1 MVDGVQIRTK
11 PEITTAVWSTGGDV
25 LVGGTHKGIQEFLG
39 VGNGGDATIER
50 QRTARHGV
58 CRPSDLGGEESLSS
72 SGSKFW
78 LLVDKVLCGP
88 IFTVSHAVM
97 L

>member
-1 MVDGVQIRTK
+1 MVDGVQIRTE
-11 PEITTAVWSTGGDV
+11 PEITAAVWSTGGDV
-25 LVGGTHKGIQEFLG
+25 LVGSTHKGIQEFLG
-39 VGNGGDATIER
+39 VGNGGNATIER
-50 QRTARHGV
+50 QRTASHGV

-72 SGSKFW
+72 SGSKLG